1 MAVDAGSA
9 PDICLE
15 YYYFVDPS
23 QPNTHPFEITSV
35 THNSIK
41 SNCIV
46 TTQGQYNE
54 AMQLNEDKMPYP
66 YVGLVASTSNYYV
79 GTFDTSQDFE
89 TSKITYNAKSSG
101 TKLEFPSSMKN
112 GSSYRKTYEV
122 TLSNSN
128 KYSSSQTIKG
138 NTQYFMYSYV
148 LPLNDGLNNH
158 IASNRINFRDV
169 YTTWNDIYLFWN
181 VGGGAFYQPSTGNG
195 ISIVTPPS
203 PYSSVTF
210 NQTDIESLKS
220 LKDGQSQKIRYSV
233 SIPSG
238 DGKAVSNIYHYFRY
252 KYDDDDVYT
261 SWENP
266 QKDSSNNLVANV
278 VCRTGHSV
286 TIQVARGNIDSL
298 YSQTYYDGGSFMS
311 GVSSTTISIPEVFET
326 GELKKLE
333 TPEYRIEIWK
343 SRLSDEAKYQFVDFL
358 NNTGSQSSNDFY
370 LDFQKNFNSLL
381 YMHFDFELSFTGSST
396 PMAFFGIN
404 PYKNYGYTVGFKR
417 ISDTTKA
424 VCVMIGNSSQ
434 TLENQT
440 YHNFAARDD
449 EKFKLSL
456 DSDMDGKVKVY
467 INDSLLFTSGNAG
480 FSSNTKGVCLFNV
493 QSSTGTILSGNTF
506 IGKLYS
512 MSGYDTEENVV
523 KYNFIPS
530 YEKSTSTPGL
540 YDTVHQLF
548 YPSKSYSNA
557 TTNLMK
563 VGPNSIGTS
572 YGMLVDIS
580 NLAVSTLNLTK
591 ERNLP
596 DTLSVDIEYVQFK
609 NKLEKENT
617 KISDVLKPY
626 LVDVIVRRNFEIIFS
641 GILMYSKVTLQ
652 AVGKQTLTLQ
662 AIGYGEELSK
672 RYINCSYGD
681 MNYPQIARQIIY
693 DAQHEMN
700 WIDNYDFL
708 KDQTDSS
715 NENDTSYFNGWY
727 ASDTENVSYIPVKGS
742 DTNVYQAH
750 WQNGAIAF
758 DAGCTLKCFKLT
770 CSKLT
775 GGDRWGT
782 SGNYNQFLYLS
793 FWHTT
798 ISETESRTITMKVEF
813 DTDGE
818 DASTHAKTFDISF
831 TTQPSN
837 TDAGSQWRKF
847 EAYLNIGLLQGM
859 VKHVTFTNTS
869 KYDFRINDF
878 NLYRPSDEEHR
889 RNETN
894 IAATTGYD
902 LNLEVGY
909 FDDAFNDKKLYSTDR
924 VRHYHRQN
932 AKEAI
937 YNLAKLEDQN
947 FEYQVNKDGQFI
959 IKQAEGDLVVKNV
972 ATYPGQISE
981 ISIERDANTLY
992 NVGCAINT
1000 HLYDNKDLFEQS
1012 GQSFIW
1018 ADMTNGVAIDES
1030 SVSKYKARV
1039 QMVEVDTTTR
1049 REIEVEAQGAINA
1062 SDEIQDIPT
1071 IKFDSNIYNPGN
1083 IHIGDAF
1090 GINVNI
1096 DEVFNFING
1105 EYRVYAYSLR
1115 LSQDHVESMDITLAI
1130 PNALQLQLMTFPVTM
1145 KNMMNN
1151 IKRIQVKSN
1160 K

>member
-1 MAVDAGSA
+1 MAVDA
-9 PDICLE
+9 PNICLE

-23 QPNTHPFEITSV
+23 QPNTYPFEITSV

-46 TTQGQYNE
+46 MTQGPYNE
-54 AMQLNEDKMPYP
+54 AMQLNTNKMPYP
-66 YVGLVASTSNYYV
+66 YVGLIASTSNYYV
-79 GTFDTSQDFE
+79 GTFTSSQNFE
-89 TSKITYNAKSSG
+89 TSKITYNTSSSG
-101 TKLEFPSSMKN
+101 TPLEFPTSMPA
-112 GSSYRKTYEV
+112 GSNYEKTYEV

-138 NTQYFMYSYV
+138 NTEYFMYSYV
-148 LPLNDGLNNH
+148 LPLSDSLNNH
-158 IASNRINFRDV
+158 ISSNKINFYNIYNSWDNV
-169 YTTWNDIYLFWN
+169 YRFWN
-181 VGGGAFYQPSTGNG
+181 VGAGAYYQPAAGNG
-195 ISIVTPPS
+195 LSIVTPPS

-210 NQTDIESLKS
+210 NQADIDSLKS
-220 LKDGQSQKIRYSV
+220 LKDGQSQNIRYTAV
-233 SIPSG
+233 VPSG
-238 DGKAVSNIYHYFRY
+238 DGNAVSSIYHYFRY

-261 SWENP
+261 SWEIP
-266 QKDSSNNLVANV
+266 QKDSSGKLIANV
-278 VCRTGHSV
+278 ICRTGHSV
-286 TIQVARGNIDSL
+286 TIQVARGNINSL

-311 GVSSTTISIPEVFET
+311 GVSSTTISIPEIFET

-358 NNTGSQSSNDFY
+358 NNTGNPSDNRLY
-370 LDFQKNFNSLL
+370 IDFQKNFNNLL

-396 PMAFFGIN
+396 PMSFFGIH
-404 PYKNYGYTVGFKR
+404 PYQNYGYEVGLKR
-417 ISDTTKA
+417 ISATTKA
-424 VCVMIGNSSQ
+424 VCIMIGNSAQ
-434 TLENQT
+434 TLANQT
-440 YHNFAARDD
+440 YYNFAAGDD
-449 EKFKLSL
+449 ERFKLSL
-456 DSDMDGKVKVY
+456 DSDMNGKVKVY
-467 INDSLLFTSGNAG
+467 INDSLLFTSGNSG
-480 FSSNTKGVCLFNV
+480 ISSNTKGVCLFHA
-493 QSSTGTILSGNTF
+493 QGTFFSENAF
-506 IGKLYS
+506 IGKVYS
-512 MSGYDTEENVV
+512 MSGYDTEENAV
-523 KYNFIPS
+523 KYNFVPS

-548 YPSKSYSNA
+548 YPVVSYTGENI
-557 TTNLMK
+557 TYYMK

-617 KISDVLKPY
+617 KITDVLKPY
-626 LVDVIVRRNFEIIFS
+626 LVDVVVRRNFEIIFS

-662 AIGYGEELSK
+662 AIGYGEELAK
-672 RYINCSYGD
+672 RYINCSYGN

-708 KDQTDSS
+708 RDQTDSS
-715 NENDTSYFNGWY
+715 DENDTSYFNGWY
-727 ASDTENVSYIPVKGS
+727 ASDTENLSFIPVKGS

-782 SGNYNQFLYLS
+782 AGNYNQFLYLS

-798 ISETESRTITMKVEF
+798 VSETQSRTITMTVEF
-813 DTDGE
+813 DTDGK
-818 DASTHAKTFDISF
+818 DASTNTKTFNISF

-837 TDAGSQWRKF
+837 NEAGSQWRKF
-847 EAYLNIGLLQGM
+847 EAYFNIGLLQGM
-859 VKHVTFTNTS
+859 VKHVTFINTS
-869 KYDFRINDF
+869 QYNFRINDF

-894 IAATTGYD
+894 IAATAGYD

-909 FDDAFNDKKLYSTDR
+909 FDDAFNNKELYPTNR

-932 AKEAI
+932 AKDAI

-959 IKQAEGDLVVKNV
+959 MKQAEGDLVVKNV

-1000 HLYDNKDLFEQS
+1000 HLYDNKDLFEQF
-1012 GQSFIW
+1012 GQSFVW
-1018 ADMTNGVAIDES
+1018 ADMTNGVAIDED
-1030 SVSKYKARV
+1030 SVAKYKARV

-1049 REIEVEAQGAINA
+1049 REIEVEAQGAIHA

-1071 IKFDSNIYNPGN
+1071 LKFDSNIYNPGN

-1115 LSQDHVESMDITLAI
+1115 LTQDHVESMDITLAI